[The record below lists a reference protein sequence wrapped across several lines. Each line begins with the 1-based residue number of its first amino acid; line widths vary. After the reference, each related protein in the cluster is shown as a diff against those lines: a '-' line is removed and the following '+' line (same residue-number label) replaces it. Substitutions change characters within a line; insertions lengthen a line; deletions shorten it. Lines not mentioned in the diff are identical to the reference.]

1 MSASDIQKEI
11 STIDM
16 ALSDNYELHRML
28 VKQVEELDRKRHEL
42 MSQLHVALRQEKG
55 YDCA

>member
-1 MSASDIQKEI
+1 MDASDIQKEI
-11 STIDM
+11 SSIDM
-16 ALSDNYELHRML
+16 ALSDNYELHRLL

-42 MSQLHVALRQEKG
+42 MTQLHIVLRQEKG